1 MCFLSMLTLTIR
13 VGNAIIFSRFP
24 FTDKLYWL
32 GTVDKSRI
40 FLTMPR
46 FSEGVP
52 VSLGYVKSPMTSCLI
67 QPYPDYSWHSSH
79 GANCDYITSVV
90 RVATDRCHQLWVLD
104 TGMIGSTR
112 KCQPQLLLFNL
123 LTDKLVKRYKI
134 PTSQFTDMSLHITPV
149 RLIICQQSLT
159 CERISTTSTG
169 FGCFRS
175 TSGTMCKHQSIHSWC
190 NGLLSHC
197 LRCCHQQILE
207 NPK

>member
-1 MCFLSMLTLTIR
+1 M
-13 VGNAIIFSRFP
+13 
-24 FTDKLYWL
+24 
-32 GTVDKSRI
+32 
-40 FLTMPR
+40 TMPR

-90 RVATDRCHQLWVLD
+90 RVATDRCHQFWVLD

-175 TSGTMCKHQSIHSWC
+175 TSGTMCQHQSIHS
-190 NGLLSHC
+190 
-197 LRCCHQQILE
+197 
-207 NPK
+207 